1 MTRDEYIKAI
11 DLLNLWTRAY
21 YTEDAPLASDE
32 EYDSLY
38 NKVLEYESQNKS
50 EILEYSPTQKIGGA

>member
-38 NKVLEYESQNKS
+38 NKGLE
-50 EILEYSPTQKIGGA
+50 